1 MKKTQ
6 RTMIGFAATCTCFLV
21 IMLAGSF
28 AKPASD
34 IVASGKDIAS
44 EEFSKSTGSQATPAP
59 TVNSSDSSKS
69 NPENT
74 DHSGS
79 VESTATPVPA
89 TSTPTPSPTETP
101 TPTPTIS
108 PTPTPSPSPTV
119 TPTPTPSPT
128 PAPEAYVPK
137 FSIASVS
144 KSLNIRKG
152 PGTNY
157 DIVGKLYK
165 DNYAFILE
173 ESDGW
178 VKISTGSVK
187 EGYVSSKYLLP
198 AEEVIK
204 KCDEDK
210 LVTAYITASVLNVR
224 SGPGT
229 WYDTITKIKKGQA
242 YPVHLGKSYKD
253 WIAVELAD
261 GTIGYV
267 SEKYVT
273 FNFKLKAGLTLEE
286 VHEKELQ
293 DSMEA
298 AMAKNQI
305 HSIKETVRTPMTM
318 TDDELYLFAT
328 VIYTEAG
335 DQGYEGM
342 LAVANVILNRMEDGY
357 WGTTL
362 EEVLFAPGQFAG
374 AAQELID
381 RAQRRGIPEKCYD
394 AGREALA
401 GRNNIGDFMF
411 FRTIDSAYRA
421 KDYSTYTTFYIL
433 NGHVFYKKKW

>member
-6 RTMIGFAATCTCFLV
+6 RTLIGFAATCTCFLV

-28 AKPASD
+28 AKPDSD
-34 IVASGKDIAS
+34 IAASGKDIVS
-44 EEFSKSTGSQATPAP
+44 EDSSNKSNFQATPAP
-59 TVNSSDSSKS
+59 TATTGSQEENQ
-69 NPENT
+69 ENT
-74 DHSGS
+74 DISVA
-79 VESTATPVPA
+79 VESTATPIPA

-165 DNYAFILE
+165 DNYALIE
-173 ESDGW
+173 GESDGW
-178 VKISTGSVK
+178 VKISTGSVE

-224 SGPGT
+224 TGPGT
-229 WYDTITKIKKGQA
+229 WYDTVTKIKKGQA

-305 HSIKETVRTPMTM
+305 HSIKETFRTPMTM
-318 TDDELYLFAT
+318 TDEELYLFAT

-362 EEVLFAPGQFAG
+362 EEVLFAPGQFSG

-411 FRTIDSAYRA
+411 FRTIDSAYRT
-421 KDYSTYTTFYIL
+421 KDYSTYTKFYIL
-433 NGHVFYKKKW
+433 NGHVFYKKNW